1 MIETKINLFNDAMFK
16 AIFRN
21 PKNRKIISEFLSE
34 VTGVKQELLEQA
46 NYQGGEIPKKKL
58 EEKGKIA
65 DLIIKIEDNQ
75 QIIVEMNQYRSNY
88 IFEKNTSYAFSISS
102 ESSKKGRREYPRV
115 ILVNLDKFNPFQTKE
130 GIIRFQL
137 RDEEGHVETEI
148 YESIHIILENIIDKQ
163 YNNNKIKKFIEFMA
177 SETIEEMK
185 ERYEGDEE
193 YMAAIRTVEE
203 LSTDPNFVGYYDL
216 EEAHKQELEDMRETG
231 YDDGMEEG
239 IEKGIE
245 KGKTENQK
253 EVARA
258 MYADG
263 VAIDTISK
271 YVGISIEKIQ
281 SLLNEK

>member
-1 MIETKINLFNDAMFK
+1 MVETKINLFNDAMFK

-34 VTGVKQELLEQA
+34 VTGVEQELLEQA
-46 NYQGGEIPKKKL
+46 SYQGGEIPKKKL

-102 ESSKKGRREYPRV
+102 ESNRKGRREYPRV

-137 RDEEGHVETEI
+137 RDKEGHIETEI
-148 YESIHIILENIIDKQ
+148 YESIHIILENILDKQ
-163 YNNNKIKKFIEFMA
+163 YNNNKIKKFVEFMA
-177 SETIEEMK
+177 SQTIEEMK

-239 IEKGIE
+239 KSIGLEE
-245 KGKTENQK
+245 GKI
-253 EVARA
+253 EVAKA
-258 MYADG
+258 MYQKKIPLD
-263 VAIDTISK
+263 VISECTGLTVEEIK
-271 YVGISIEKIQ
+271 NLVNSK
-281 SLLNEK
+281 N

>member
-163 YNNNKIKKFIEFMA
+163 YNNNKIKKFVEFMA
-177 SETIEEMK
+177 SETIEEMEEK
-185 ERYEGDEE
+185 FKGDEE

-231 YDDGMEEG
+231 YDDG
-239 IEKGIE
+239 IE

-258 MYADG
+258 MYQKKIPLD
-263 VAIDTISK
+263 VISECT
-271 YVGISIEKIQ
+271 GLSIEEVQNLVNLK
-281 SLLNEK
+281 N

>member
-1 MIETKINLFNDAMFK
+1 MVETKVNLFNDAIFK

-21 PKNRKIISEFLSE
+21 PNNRKIISEFLSE

-46 NYQGGEIPKKKL
+46 SYQGGEIPEKKL

-102 ESSKKGRREYPRV
+102 ESNRKGRREYPRV
-115 ILVNLDKFNPFQTKE
+115 ILVNLDKFNPFQTKK

-137 RDEEGHVETEI
+137 RDEEGHIETEI
-148 YESIHIILENIIDKQ
+148 YESIHIILENILDKQ

-177 SETIEEMK
+177 SQTIEEMK

-231 YDDGMEEG
+231 YDDGMEKG
-239 IEKGIE
+239 KIEK
-245 KGKTENQK
+245 QK
-253 EVARA
+253 EVAKA
-258 MYADG
+258 MYEEG
-263 VAIDTISK
+263 LPFEMISRITK
-271 YVGISIEKIQ
+271 LSTEKIQ
-281 SLLNEK
+281 SILNEQ

>member
-1 MIETKINLFNDAMFK
+1 MVETKINLFNDAMFK

-46 NYQGGEIPKKKL
+46 DYQGGEIPKKKL

-88 IFEKNTSYAFSISS
+88 IFEKNTSYAFSVSS
-102 ESSKKGRREYPRV
+102 ESNRKGRREYPRV

-137 RDEEGHVETEI
+137 RDEEGHIETEI

-163 YNNNKIKKFIEFMA
+163 YNNNKIKKFVEFMA
-177 SETIEEMK
+177 SQTIEEMK

-239 IEKGIE
+239 KSIGLEE
-245 KGKTENQK
+245 GKI
-253 EVARA
+253 EVAKA
-258 MYADG
+258 MYQKKIPLD
-263 VAIDTISK
+263 VISECTGLTVEEIK
-271 YVGISIEKIQ
+271 NLVNSK
-281 SLLNEK
+281 N

>member
-1 MIETKINLFNDAMFK
+1 MVETKINLFNDAMFK

-34 VTGVKQELLEQA
+34 VTGVEQELLEQA
-46 NYQGGEIPKKKL
+46 SYQGGEIPKKKL

-102 ESSKKGRREYPRV
+102 ESNRKGRREYPRV

-137 RDEEGHVETEI
+137 RDEEGHIETEI
-148 YESIHIILENIIDKQ
+148 YESIHIILENILDKQ

-177 SETIEEMK
+177 SQTIEEMK

-239 IEKGIE
+239 IA
-245 KGKTENQK
+245 KGKTEVVK
-253 EVARA
+253 A
-258 MYADG
+258 MYEDG
-263 VAIDTISK
+263 IAIDTISK
-271 YVGISIEKIQ
+271 YTGLTHEEVQNLVNFK
-281 SLLNEK
+281 N

>member
-163 YNNNKIKKFIEFMA
+163 YNNNKIKKFVEFMA
-177 SETIEEMK
+177 SETIEEMEEK
-185 ERYEGDEE
+185 FKGDEE

-239 IEKGIE
+239 KNIGLEEGIE
-245 KGKTENQK
+245 KGKQ
-253 EVARA
+253 EVVKA

-263 VAIDTISK
+263 VTIDTISK

>member
-1 MIETKINLFNDAMFK
+1 MVETKINLFNDAMFK

-21 PKNRKIISEFLSE
+21 PKNRKLVAEFLSE

-46 NYQGGEIPKKKL
+46 SYQGGEIPKKKL

-65 DLIIKIEDNQ
+65 DLIIKIEDNH

-88 IFEKNTSYAFSISS
+88 IFEKNTSYAFSIAS
-102 ESSKKGRREYPRV
+102 ESSKKGRKEYPRV

-130 GIIRFQL
+130 GVIRFQL
-137 RDEEGHVETEI
+137 RDEKGHIETEI
-148 YESIHIILENIIDKQ
+148 YESIHIILENILDKQ

-177 SETIEEMK
+177 SQTIEEMK

-239 IEKGIE
+239 ME
-245 KGKTENQK
+245 KGKTE
-253 EVARA
+253 VAKA
-258 MYADG
+258 MYQKKIPLD
-263 VAIDTISK
+263 VISECTGLTVEEIK
-271 YVGISIEKIQ
+271 NLVNSK
-281 SLLNEK
+281 N

>member
-177 SETIEEMK
+177 SETIEEMEEK
-185 ERYEGDEE
+185 FKGDEE

-231 YDDGMEEG
+231 YDDGME
-239 IEKGIE
+239 
-245 KGKTENQK
+245 KGKI

-258 MYADG
+258 MYEEG
-263 VAIDTISK
+263 LPLEMISK
-271 YVGISIEKIQ
+271 ITKLTIEEIQ
-281 SLLNEK
+281 TIQNGSEM

>member
-1 MIETKINLFNDAMFK
+1 MVETKINLFNDAMFK

-46 NYQGGEIPKKKL
+46 DYQGGEIPKKKL

-102 ESSKKGRREYPRV
+102 ESNRKGRREYPRV

-137 RDEEGHVETEI
+137 RDEEGHIETEI
-148 YESIHIILENIIDKQ
+148 YESIHIILENILDKQ
-163 YNNNKIKKFIEFMA
+163 YNNNKIKKFVEFMA
-177 SETIEEMK
+177 SQTIEEMK

-239 IEKGIE
+239 KSIGLEE
-245 KGKTENQK
+245 GKI
-253 EVARA
+253 EVAKA
-258 MYADG
+258 MYQKKIPLD
-263 VAIDTISK
+263 VISECTGLTVEEIK
-271 YVGISIEKIQ
+271 NLVNSK
-281 SLLNEK
+281 N